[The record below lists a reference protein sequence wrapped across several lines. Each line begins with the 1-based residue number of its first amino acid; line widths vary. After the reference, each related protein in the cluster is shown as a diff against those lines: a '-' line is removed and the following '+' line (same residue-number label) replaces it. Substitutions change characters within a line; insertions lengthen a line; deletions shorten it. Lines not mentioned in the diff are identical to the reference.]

1 MGDAVRLILL
11 LAWKQPND
19 KLLKSLKDDSDVLE
33 QQISAFS
40 SVSKNMPL
48 VCVYEELPMQVR
60 KFGRSWVYEDRS
72 ADQNTFV

>member
-1 MGDAVRLILL
+1 MGDAVRRILL

-48 VCVYEELPMQVR
+48 VCVYEELPMLGLGLVSISLCE
-60 KFGRSWVYEDRS
+60 G
-72 ADQNTFV
+72 